1 MDITSV
7 GVDLAKNFFV
17 ACVADCAGRIVERR
31 EFNRGGLSD
40 LARHPAGRHGEWYMN
55 PLAPRMGRN
64 PKTGQQVFVPAKH
77 RPHFKPGKALRE
89 RVACAQG

>member
-1 MDITSV
+1 MLKSDLNAR
-7 GVDLAKNFFV
+7 LAKRFPELQEKSTV
-17 ACVADCAGRIVERR
+17 LAVSLILEAMQTALASGGRIEIRDFGSFGV
-31 EFNRGGLSD
+31 
-40 LARHPAGRHGEWYMN
+40 N